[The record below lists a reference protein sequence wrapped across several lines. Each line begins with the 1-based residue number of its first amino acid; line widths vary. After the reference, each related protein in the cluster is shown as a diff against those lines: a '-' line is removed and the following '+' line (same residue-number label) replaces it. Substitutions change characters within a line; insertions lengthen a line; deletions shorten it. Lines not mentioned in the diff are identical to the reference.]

1 MDFGKISWYSRG
13 VLDVK
18 RWRNW
23 LIAIGYG
30 EKIVVI
36 VVVYSRGCVVY
47 FRRRFVYFRSLFV
60 CFREVIVCFR
70 GVFMYSR

>member
-23 LIAIGYG
+23 LITIRYG

-36 VVVYSRGCVVY
+36 GVVYSRGSVVY
-47 FRRRFVYFRSLFV
+47 FRRRFVYFRGLFV
-60 CFREVIVCFR
+60 YFRKVIVYFR